1 MRIALNL
8 KGVEYSQIPVNLVS
22 GEQQSESYLD
32 INPQGLVPSLKL
44 PDGSV
49 ITQSTAII
57 EWLEEKFPEPGLY
70 PADPFGRARAR
81 SMSNAIACDIH
92 PLNNPRVLKYLT
104 GDLGIGE
111 EQKMAWYLHWIAE
124 GFSSLETQLDD
135 GPYSLGNM
143 VSMADVYLVPQVY
156 NALRFEQDMTD
167 YPKILAVYQECNRL
181 DAFELAEP
189 NNQLDARQYKK

>member
-81 SMSNAIACDIH
+81 SLSNVIACDIH

-189 NNQLDARQYKK
+189 NNQLDAR

>member
-81 SMSNAIACDIH
+81 SLSNAIACDIH

-189 NNQLDARQYKK
+189 NNQLDAR